1 MTRAGSECAGARPR
15 MEIRMRT
22 IRLLPPLVPVLWM
35 VGFPCAAFGA
45 GEAEA
50 PEGEVV
56 LEAGE
61 IDVRTVQAGARVV
74 VVHGRGERHPV
85 SGEWAR
91 LDTSMGYVQAVGAET
106 LVLAREGDLR
116 QVRISLDRIR
126 RLAMVGPPSREAA
139 INRPAASS
147 KSRPRREHLPV
158 RMAGR
163 EDEGARVFRKLGM
176 GVLGGVFGAYAGFGV
191 GGILGSGQCSGSEE
205 PFCLPESAVLV
216 GMAGLA
222 FGTAAGV
229 SLSDPRSR
237 YEPALGGSV
246 AALVGICG
254 GMVGYHALGGDMDP
268 LDSWELYAAAVFGT
282 PVVFATLASEWFRG
296 PPEDSRLSLRL
307 SPTPGRGFSATAAL
321 RF

>member
-1 MTRAGSECAGARPR
+1 
-15 MEIRMRT
+15 MRT
-22 IRLLPPLVPVLWM
+22 IRLLPTLIPVLWM
-35 VGFPCAAFGA
+35 VGPRCAAFGA

-50 PEGEVV
+50 LEGEVI

-61 IDVRTVQAGARVV
+61 IDARRVQAGARVV

-85 SGEWAR
+85 SGEWTR
-91 LDTSMGYVQAVGAET
+91 LTTTAGYVQAIDPET

-116 QVRISLDRIR
+116 QVRISLDRIQ
-126 RLAMVGPPSREAA
+126 RLAMDGPPSGEAA
-139 INRPAASS
+139 IDRGRASS

-158 RMAGR
+158 RMTGR

-176 GVLGGVFGAYAGFGV
+176 GVLGGVFGAYAGLSV
-191 GGILGSGQCSGSEE
+191 GGILGAGQCSGEEE
-205 PFCLPESAVLV
+205 PFCLPDSAVLGGV
-216 GMAGLA
+216 AGLA

-237 YEPALGGSV
+237 YVPTLGGSV
-246 AALVGICG
+246 AALGGICG
-254 GMVGYHALGGDMDP
+254 AMAGYHTRSGDLGP
-268 LDSWELYAAAVFGT
+268 WESWEPYAVAMFGT
-282 PVVFATLASEWFRG
+282 PVVLATLASEWFRD
-296 PPEDSRLSLRL
+296 PPEDRLLSFGL